1 MTVEPKAVYVCED
14 EIDLFRAIERELS
27 DRYCVIHSEDGA
39 EAVAAARDGR
49 ALLIVMDRKLKNGAD
64 GVELVSRL
72 RASGDRTPV
81 LMMSGLGAVDDR
93 VAGLRAGGD
102 DYLIKPFAMPE
113 FSARVDGLVRRLA
126 ETGAARLVAGPLT
139 MDRIARKV
147 WRDGREIALV
157 PREFQLL
164 EFFMLRP
171 GQVATRQML
180 LETVWNY
187 RFPANTNV
195 VDVHIRNLR
204 QKLEAPGESRVI
216 VNLRGEGFR
225 LDAHA

>member
-1 MTVEPKAVYVCED
+1 MTAGDKAVYVCED
-14 EIDLFRAIERELS
+14 EIELFRAIERELA
-27 DRYCVIHSEDGA
+27 DRYRVVHSENGA
-39 EAVAAARDGR
+39 EALAAAREGR
-49 ALLIVMDRKLKNGAD
+49 ALLIVMDRRLKDGAD
-64 GVELVSRL
+64 GVELVARL
-72 RASGDRTPV
+72 RAGGDRTPV
-81 LMMSGLGAVDDR
+81 LMMSGMGAVDDR

-102 DYLIKPFAMPE
+102 DYLTKPFAMEE

-126 ETGAARLVAGPLT
+126 DADAARLVAGPLT

-147 WRDGREIALV
+147 FRNGREIALL

-171 GQVATRQML
+171 GQVVTRKML
-180 LETVWNY
+180 LESVWNY

-204 QKLEAPGESRVI
+204 QKLEAPGDSRVI